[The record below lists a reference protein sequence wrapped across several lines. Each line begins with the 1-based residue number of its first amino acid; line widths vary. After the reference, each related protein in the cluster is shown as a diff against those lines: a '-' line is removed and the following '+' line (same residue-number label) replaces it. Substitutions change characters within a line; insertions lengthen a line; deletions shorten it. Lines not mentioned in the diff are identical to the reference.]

1 MLNNT
6 TADMEGRSRTPQASP
21 RAKPRDGQTKEV
33 SMLNP
38 GATQNLRSRRHT
50 GVQGQ
55 QGAGADPWWGGD
67 HGKAGH
73 PSLQELSPSGS
84 EKGARPKRRSPL
96 GPKDEQPKSDQTT
109 VGGDEDLV
117 VVSCRADP
125 DALSQNGYGT
135 KPQPQILKPQK
146 PKALNW
152 SEPRML
158 WMPAASDTA
167 GASRTSPR
175 SQFLPDTSEGP
186 VHPVTMA
193 CTWHLSL

>member
-1 MLNNT
+1 MQGETGPAQNKARLKEPPPRTEVKEHTKVLNNT
-6 TADMEGRSRTPQASP
+6 TADMEGRSRDASGEP
-21 RAKPRDGQTKEV
+21 ASKLRDELYMLVGSGQTKEV

-96 GPKDEQPKSDQTT
+96 GPKDEQPRVTDDLEKTT

-117 VVSCRADP
+117 VVSCGADP
-125 DALSQNGYGT
+125 
-135 KPQPQILKPQK
+135 
-146 PKALNW
+146 
-152 SEPRML
+152 E
-158 WMPAASDTA
+158 
-167 GASRTSPR
+167 
-175 SQFLPDTSEGP
+175 
-186 VHPVTMA
+186 
-193 CTWHLSL
+193 